1 MYESVPLLPEVFA
14 SLMALKLIK
23 ILGFFDSESA
33 TVHPV
38 GVGRVCTLYS
48 CACTC
53 EHCVD
58 TSPID
63 PSNV

>member
-38 GVGRVCTLYS
+38 GVGRARTCLLY
-48 CACTC
+48 
-53 EHCVD
+53 
-58 TSPID
+58 TSPSPRD
-63 PSNV
+63 ATLSRMPSSA